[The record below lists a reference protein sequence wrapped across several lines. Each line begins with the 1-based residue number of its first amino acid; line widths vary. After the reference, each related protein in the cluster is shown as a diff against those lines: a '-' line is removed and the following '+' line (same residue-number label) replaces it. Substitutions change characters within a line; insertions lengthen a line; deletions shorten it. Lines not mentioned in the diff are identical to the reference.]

1 MAVQEI
7 IFWALSTIAFIC
19 AIYTVIAKNP
29 IFSAISLLMCFAC
42 VAGHYLLLN
51 AQFLFI
57 VHIIVYAGAIM
68 VLFLTTLML
77 MNLNEDTEK
86 NKPAI
91 AQMAAIGVSAVMG
104 VLLILAVRK
113 AGVILPA
120 KPITAGVGMINT
132 LGTVL
137 LDEYFYPFEFI
148 SILLL
153 SAMVGVVLLTKKDK
167 KTEYK

>member
-1 MAVQEI
+1 MTGQEI
-7 IFWALSTIAFIC
+7 IFWGLSTIAFIC
-19 AIYTVIAKNP
+19 AIYTVLAKNP

-42 VAGHYLLLN
+42 IAGHYLLLN

-77 MNLNEDTEK
+77 MNLNDETEK
-86 NKPAI
+86 HKPAI
-91 AQMAAIGVSAVMG
+91 AQIAALVVSVVMG
-104 VLLILAVRK
+104 VVLILVVHK
-113 AGVILPA
+113 AGLIQ
-120 KPITAGVGMINT
+120 PIKSPVEGVGIIAE
-132 LGTVL
+132 LGKVL
-137 LDEYFYPFEFI
+137 LDEYFYTFEFI